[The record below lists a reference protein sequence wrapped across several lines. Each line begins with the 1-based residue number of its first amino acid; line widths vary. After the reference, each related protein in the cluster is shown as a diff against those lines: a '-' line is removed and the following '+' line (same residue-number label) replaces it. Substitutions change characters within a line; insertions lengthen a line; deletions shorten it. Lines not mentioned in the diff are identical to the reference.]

1 MINRFKVGESVIL
14 GKIESEPEVEG
25 EMGVIIEDNVQGFDY
40 SVHVGDELLE
50 VFQHELLPLI

>member
-14 GKIESEPEVEG
+14 GKIKSEPEVEG
-25 EMGVIIEDNVQGFDY
+25 EIGVIIEDNVQGFDY

>member
-14 GKIESEPEVEG
+14 GKIKSEPEVEG